1 MKLLETLYPYIESC
15 HNQPKFIEDIIIITR
30 LMTHVKVIQRVKN
43 RKCGYDKNWLFLWF
57 TVYDKRRQFV
67 FC

>member
-15 HNQPKFIEDIIIITR
+15 QNQPKFIED
-30 LMTHVKVIQRVKN
+30 MTKKLVV
-43 RKCGYDKNWLFLWF
+43 LWF